1 MKSLIMSI
9 GAIEQ
14 HGPAPKETDFV
25 IVDEIAKK
33 LSVVLKIEKIPTIPF
48 GYSEIF
54 MDYPGTFSIEP
65 ETIIAILRDLLRS
78 ASKQG
83 YDKIIVLSSHDPN
96 FSMLKTACY
105 RASKDL
111 GLQLLL
117 FNIWDFP
124 EVKTLVKT
132 ETWHACEDEVSV
144 MEYLGYPCT
153 AKVKETPEE
162 MYMNYMKFPLEK
174 SRRSKSGVYGDL
186 TNVSAAQGK
195 VIFNTIIASLEI
207 AIKKE
212 WSN

>member
-1 MKSLIMSI
+1 MKILIMSI

-14 HGPAPKETDFV
+14 HGPAPKETDFI
-25 IVDEIAKK
+25 IVDEIAEK
-33 LSVVLKIEKIPTIPF
+33 LSGRLKIEKIPAIPF

-65 ETIIAILRDLLRS
+65 ETIINLLRDLLRS

-83 YDKIIVLSSHDPN
+83 YDKIILLSSHDQN
-96 FSMLKTACY
+96 LSMLKTACY
-105 RASKDL
+105 RASRDL
-111 GLQLLL
+111 GLQILL

-124 EVKTLVKT
+124 EVKALVKT
-132 ETWHACEDEVSV
+132 EIWHACEDEVSV
-144 MEYLGYPCT
+144 MEYLGYACP
-153 AKVKETPEE
+153 AKIKETPEE

-186 TNVSAAQGK
+186 TNVSATQGK
-195 VIFNTIIASLEI
+195 IIFDTIITSLEI